1 VIRAPTVLEIM
12 PAAPPVAE
20 PLLAPSQRVIE
31 ARPARLPSNDGCQLR
46 ELAREHH
53 PAPLAVPP
61 ATRYRAP
68 ATADGRAEITPFGAS
83 SSSIDTARNSEDQLM
98 AGPLAGYRVLDF
110 SQMMQGPWAAQM
122 LGDMGADVIKIE
134 PPVRGERGRRSGI
147 AFIEGESLFFHAMNR
162 NKRGLTLNLKDPRG
176 QEIAWTLIKGADVL
190 IENFRPGV
198 MERLG
203 FGYDAVRQAAPRL
216 VYCSATG
223 YGPSGPLAHK
233 PGQDLLIQ
241 ALSGIMS
248 ITGRESEPPGPAGIF
263 IADVHAATMLAF
275 GVACALLHRGQ
286 SGQGQRVEIN
296 LLSAAI
302 DLQAQELVTYL
313 NAGIEPRRAAMS
325 GHAYMEGP
333 YGVYRASD
341 GYLALSMIPVE
352 ALAEALAMPE
362 LTAAFP
368 DKAALYARRDELVGA
383 IQPVLERHTVA
394 HWMAEFDRRDLWAAP
409 VLGYDEVATHPQVR
423 ANRMAVRVASPI
435 KEDLAL
441 TGLPLTLSETGGA
454 IRLPPPLVGQHTDDI
469 LAELGYDRSRI
480 AELRQAG
487 VV

>member
-1 VIRAPTVLEIM
+1 
-12 PAAPPVAE
+12 
-20 PLLAPSQRVIE
+20 
-31 ARPARLPSNDGCQLR
+31 
-46 ELAREHH
+46 
-53 PAPLAVPP
+53 
-61 ATRYRAP
+61 
-68 ATADGRAEITPFGAS
+68 
-83 SSSIDTARNSEDQLM
+83 M

-110 SQMMQGPWAAQM
+110 SQMMQGPWAAQT

-134 PPVRGERGRRSGI
+134 PPVKGERGRSSGI
-147 AFIEGESLFFHAMNR
+147 AFVKGESLFFHAMNR

-203 FGYDAVRQAAPRL
+203 FGYDAVRRAAPRL

-223 YGPSGPLAHK
+223 YGSSGPLAHK
-233 PGQDLLIQ
+233 PGQDLLVQ

-248 ITGRESEPPGPAGIF
+248 ITGRRDEPPGPAGIF

-275 GVACALLHRGQ
+275 GVVCALLHRGQ

-313 NAGIEPRRAAMS
+313 NAGIEPRRASMS
-325 GHAYMEGP
+325 GHVYMEGP
-333 YGVYRASD
+333 YGLYRASD
-341 GYLALSMIPVE
+341 GYLALSMIPIE

-368 DKAALYARRDELVGA
+368 DKAALYARRDELVAA
-383 IQPVLERHTVA
+383 IQPVLERRTVA

-409 VLGYDEVATHPQVR
+409 VLGYDEVATHPQVQ

-435 KEDLAL
+435 KDDLAL
-441 TGLPLTLSETGGA
+441 TGLPLTLSETAGT

-469 LAELGYDRSRI
+469 LAELGYDRSQI
-480 AELRQAG
+480 AELRRAG